1 MKQSLWLKFA
11 LTLGLLFL
19 YLPIIMMIIYSFNAS
34 TLVNIWGGWTTS
46 WYHVLA
52 QDDDLISAALLSIQ
66 VAVTASTIA
75 LVLGTMIAVVIKRYG
90 VFKGR
95 NFFYGMSITPIVM
108 PDVVTGLSL
117 LLLFVGMNEF
127 IGFPNSYGFITIV
140 IGHTTFCTAYA
151 TIVIQARLGSIDRSI
166 EEAAMDLGARPTK
179 TFFWITL
186 PQIASS
192 LVAAWLLSFTL
203 SIDNLVITS
212 FISGPSSTTLP
223 LFIYSTIR
231 NGVTPEI
238 NALATIMISIVI
250 LGLVSGAWLL
260 NKYGKKSPA

>member
-1 MKQSLWLKFA
+1 MKQSFWLKIA
-11 LTLGLLFL
+11 LALGLVFL
-19 YLPIIMMIIYSFNAS
+19 YFPIVMMIIYSFNAS
-34 TLVNIWGGWTTS
+34 LLVNIWGGWTTS

-52 QDDDLISAALLSIQ
+52 QDSDLISAALLSIQ
-66 VAVTASTIA
+66 IAVSASTIA
-75 LVLGTMIAVVIKRYG
+75 LILGTMIAVVIKRYG
-90 VFKGR
+90 LFKGR

-117 LLLFVGMNEF
+117 LLLFVGLNSL
-127 IGFPNSYGFITIV
+127 IGFPNSYGFDTIL

-151 TIVIQARLGSIDRSI
+151 TIVIQARLGAIDRSI
-166 EEAAMDLGARPTK
+166 EEAAMDLGAKPTK
-179 TFFWITL
+179 TFFQITL

-223 LFIYSTIR
+223 LYIYSTIR

-238 NALATIMISIVI
+238 NALATIMICIVI
-250 LGLVSGAWLL
+250 TALVLGTWLL
-260 NKYGKKSPA
+260 NRYGKKAPV

>member
-1 MKQSLWLKFA
+1 
-11 LTLGLLFL
+11 
-19 YLPIIMMIIYSFNAS
+19 
-34 TLVNIWGGWTTS
+34 
-46 WYHVLA
+46 
-52 QDDDLISAALLSIQ
+52 
-66 VAVTASTIA
+66 
-75 LVLGTMIAVVIKRYG
+75 
-90 VFKGR
+90 
-95 NFFYGMSITPIVM
+95 M

-117 LLLFVGMNEF
+117 LLLFVGLNELT
-127 IGFPNSYGFITIV
+127 GFPNSYGFDTIL

-166 EEAAMDLGARPTK
+166 EEAALDLGARPTK
-179 TFFWITL
+179 TFFFITL

-212 FISGPSSTTLP
+212 FITGPSSTTLP

-238 NALATIMISIVI
+238 NALATIMICIVI
-250 LGLVSGAWLL
+250 TGLVLGTWAFS
-260 NKYGKKSPA
+260 KYGKKASV

>member
-1 MKQSLWLKFA
+1 MKQSFWLKIA
-11 LTLGLLFL
+11 LALGLLFL
-19 YLPIIMMIIYSFNAS
+19 YLPILMMIVYSFNAS
-34 TLVNIWGGWTTS
+34 TLVNIWGGWTLN
-46 WYHVLA
+46 WYHILA
-52 QDDDLISAALLSIQ
+52 QDNDLISAAVLSIQ
-66 VAVTASTIA
+66 IAVSASSVA
-75 LVLGTMIAVVIKRYG
+75 LVLGTMIAFVIKRYG
-90 VFKGR
+90 AFRGR
-95 NFFYGMSITPIVM
+95 NFFYGMTITPIVM

-117 LLLFVGMNEF
+117 LLLFVGMQEL
-127 IGFPNSYGFITIV
+127 IGFPNSYGFITIL

-179 TFFWITL
+179 TFFFITL

-223 LFIYSTIR
+223 LYIYSTIR

-238 NALATIMISIVI
+238 NALATIMICIVI
-250 LGLVSGAWLL
+250 AGLSLGVWLL
-260 NKYGKKSPA
+260 NKYGKKALV